1 MNLESLDTI
10 VFSGGG
16 TRGLSYIGTLMA
28 FQDIYNK
35 TPGSHFK
42 TFVGTSVGAIF
53 ALVSLLDIDLEK
65 ALGLFETIG
74 LEKIFD
80 RDVTWLL
87 TNFALSNGDTLK
99 GLLESILGLR
109 ALSSSVT
116 FYELYEKTKKRL
128 VITVVD
134 LLTASVVYLDHE
146 NQGRDM
152 PIVKALLGSM
162 ALPPLFPPVHYSFGG
177 SQLLMSDGGL
187 LDNFPVAKWDPQTTL
202 GIRTTWYIDP
212 SVPTTDVYAYYT
224 RVLSILQLTMHVIQ
238 STVAS
243 DYPNVLCI
251 DLGPLKAQ
259 DISVDMKQL
268 IFQGYRA
275 SMAYFSTGRSTND
288 LDLPTKYLAASR
300 ASETLPMY
308 LQKLQKLRKKRDE

>member
-1 MNLESLDTI
+1 MDIDPLDTI

-28 FQDIYNK
+28 FQDIYQK
-35 TPGSHFK
+35 SPGAHFR

-53 ALVSLLDIDLEK
+53 ALVCLLEIELEK

-99 GLLESILGLR
+99 TLLESLLNLRGL
-109 ALSSSVT
+109 LPSIT
-116 FYELYEKTKKRL
+116 FQELFQKTKKRL
-128 VITVVD
+128 VITTVD

-146 NQGRDM
+146 NQGQNM

-162 ALPPLFPPVHYSFGG
+162 ALPPLFPPVSHTCGPSQ
-177 SQLLMSDGGL
+177 QLLMSDGGL
-187 LDNFPVAKWDPQTTL
+187 LDNFPVAKWLPEKTL

-212 SVPTTDVYAYYT
+212 SAPTTDIYAYYT

-259 DISVDMKQL
+259 DTSVDMKQL

-275 SMAYFSTGRSTND
+275 SMAYFSTGRTNTN
-288 LDLPTKYLAASR
+288 LDLPTKFLDPSKSPA
-300 ASETLPMY
+300 ETLPMY
-308 LQKLQKLRKKRDE
+308 LQKLRAKKN